1 MISDFEGFF
10 VETPFSIDSESEN
23 LSLRYN
29 HLFFKDGSWG
39 IETLFSFTIPM
50 HYLFGRG
57 PERFYESLLP
67 FVPKVYD
74 NEILFSSLTNKYL
87 DIYSFDRTEK
97 EIALLLSNTV
107 ETDRFSA
114 MRHQGKIYYGSVVRG
129 DTDFDE
135 LPVFQGYNRRVS

>member
-1 MISDFEGFF
+1 M
-10 VETPFSIDSESEN
+10 
-23 LSLRYN
+23 
-29 HLFFKDGSWG
+29 
-39 IETLFSFTIPM
+39 
-50 HYLFGRG
+50 
-57 PERFYESLLP
+57 
-67 FVPKVYD
+67 PKVYD